1 MTELSNE
8 TYETLLGSVVC
19 TQVALKVWLCKVVRV
34 SELRVCPAWRGR
46 QDKYVSV

>member
-19 TQVALKVWLCKVVRV
+19 TQVAASSQVVGMAFAQSRA
-34 SELRVCPAWRGR
+34 EPAFPVKDGPEFK
-46 QDKYVSV
+46 KY